1 MYSRIFEVLLSK
13 AEELGAQL
21 DPAKFFWDFETNL
34 IPAIQGNFPN
44 IRVQGC
50 FFHFCQTVLRQ
61 VGRLGI
67 RTDYMN
73 NQEIRRKTLAF
84 LPVNLVPA
92 GFEIINVGTSNQL
105 EALFRYFQREW
116 LPTNKISLWN
126 VHGVSMRINNYMEG
140 WHNRMTK
147 RARKHAPPGFLQLI
161 IDEQGKTETMVQ
173 QIDDDY
179 TREMGFVRR
188 SAAYGVQQAT
198 ASLSYIFTWRK
209 AVARSI
215 LIFLPVFSC
224 WGYRVFN
231 PSSPAFLYCW
241 HQFTGRKGMDVFYCF
256 ANHFER
262 HIELSRSTQAPEEN
276 VESYSARL
284 VSLSKQAFPTAGEDV
299 QTQMAKDQLI
309 RGVSNDRI
317 RELLVSVEEKP
328 LAEMLKL
335 AGEEETV
342 LNRMRSAIGG
352 ATVVHV
358 NDRVATG
365 KQCVGVAKSG
375 STAAAAEERA
385 ATALEEEEAE
395 VSEALA
401 VSVDCRQDIEKLVN
415 EFRRMLTRSVQLKQ
429 PRTRTANPPSQ
440 QLAEAVCWKCGSSS
454 HYRRSCP
461 FSKTRRERRSPSTT
475 GEQKPTQKTAILSVN
490 KKWAV
495 KLSGKVN
502 GRSLKLLVDTGAAI
516 SLIRE
521 AELNMA
527 SNVRISKYGSRQIV
541 AVNGERVETVGTA
554 EVDINIGDKLLKRH
568 LMIVARSLSHPCL
581 LDIDFLRPRRAL
593 IDLGDNRI
601 KLGKVWLKLESSKT
615 QEDKNRREAQ
625 QECDICLLETVTL
638 PAQTEMIFTGR
649 SDRTTPKLVNNYSVM
664 AACSLSRAA
673 GGTVPVRL
681 LNGTDRLITLFK
693 DTKLGTYSM
702 AYTTTSAGCEKEPPR
717 TEPMNKYS
725 DLIDNMLQLPRNI
738 PNDIRKQLRALLWK
752 YKQVI
757 ATDDYDTGRTNIC
770 KHSINT
776 GDTPPIKQ
784 NPKRI
789 PYHQKESPM
798 NHHVGL
804 GHHRLFSY
812 KRKMDRILNHHTK
825 KDAQLLPKIEET
837 LETLSGATWFSTLHL
852 ASRYWQVEV
861 ADGDKEKT
869 AFTTTIW
876 VMPFGLCNA
885 PTTFQRLMET
895 VLCGLH
901 WTTCMVY
908 LDDIIVCNRTPG
920 KIRRSVFTAA
930 RSRLK
935 IKPTKCQLFQEK
947 VKYLGH
953 IVSRAGVQPDPEKIR
968 AVEQWPTLRCAKELQ
983 QFFGLASYYRRFVKG
998 FAQLGEPLHR
1008 LSEKWKQWNWTDQCE
1023 KAFAFLKTQLTKQPV
1038 LAHPNFK
1045 IPFVVDTDATGDEL
1059 GAVLSQ
1065 IIAGQERVAAFAS
1078 CTLSKSERKY
1088 CATRREMLALVW
1100 ELKQFRCFLYGRRF
1114 TVRTDHGSL
1123 MWLKNFK
1130 PEGQVAR
1137 WLEQLAEFDFE
1148 VIHHPGRK
1156 HQNADALSREACK
1169 QCCQNTSTPCTAV
1182 SSIMGNVRSGN
1193 PVQYGRA
1200 QDKDQDIAQMRKW
1213 VANKTVPTRCLSDS
1227 SRALQSLLSQKDQ
1240 MIIKDGILFRRRLA
1254 KHANHRAGD
1263 QFVVPQILR
1272 QEILHG
1278 LHSGPEGDHLGKKK
1292 NLWKVRQ
1299 RFYCP
1304 DLSEDVADWCR
1315 KCQECS
1321 QRKNGSKRHQGQLQ
1335 PYSAPYPM
1343 SRIGVDIIRSFQRTE
1358 RGNRYILTVQ
1368 DYFLK

>member
-1 MYSRIFEVLLSK
+1 RK
-13 AEELGAQL
+13 
-21 DPAKFFWDFETNL
+21 
-34 IPAIQGNFPN
+34 
-44 IRVQGC
+44 
-50 FFHFCQTVLRQ
+50 RQ
-61 VGRLGI
+61 YHG
-67 RTDYMN
+67 
-73 NQEIRRKTLAF
+73 K
-84 LPVNLVPA
+84 
-92 GFEIINVGTSNQL
+92 II
-105 EALFRYFQREW
+105 
-116 LPTNKISLWN
+116 K
-126 VHGVSMRINNYMEG
+126 
-140 WHNRMTK
+140 K
-147 RARKHAPPGFLQLI
+147 
-161 IDEQGKTETMVQ
+161 
-173 QIDDDY
+173 
-179 TREMGFVRR
+179 
-188 SAAYGVQQAT
+188 
-198 ASLSYIFTWRK
+198 
-209 AVARSI
+209 
-215 LIFLPVFSC
+215 
-224 WGYRVFN
+224 
-231 PSSPAFLYCW
+231 
-241 HQFTGRKGMDVFYCF
+241 GRK
-256 ANHFER
+256 R
-262 HIELSRSTQAPEEN
+262 HLWHLWQNPGS
-276 VESYSARL
+276 
-284 VSLSKQAFPTAGEDV
+284 
-299 QTQMAKDQLI
+299 
-309 RGVSNDRI
+309 SNDRI
-317 RELLVSVEEKP
+317 RELLVPVEEKP

-335 AGEEETV
+335 AGQEETV

-395 VSEALA
+395 VSKALA

-415 EFRRMLTRSVQLKQ
+415 EFRRILTRSFVGS
-429 PRTRTANPPSQ
+429 A
-440 QLAEAVCWKCGSSS
+440 AVAVT
-454 HYRRSCP
+454 YRRSCP

-475 GEQKPTQKTAILSVN
+475 GEQ
-490 KKWAV
+490 WAV

-601 KLGKVWLKLESSKT
+601 KLGEVWLKLESSKT
-615 QEDKNRREAQ
+615 QEDKNRGEAQ

-638 PAQTEMIFTGR
+638 PAQTKMIFTGR

-693 DTKLGTYSM
+693 DTKLGTYST

-812 KRKMDRILNHHTK
+812 KRKMDRIVSLNHHTK
-825 KDAQLLPKIEET
+825 KNAQPLPKIEET

-852 ASRYWQVEV
+852 ASGYWQVEV

-869 AFTTTIW
+869 TFTTTIW

-998 FAQLGEPLHR
+998 FAQLGEPLHP
-1008 LSEKWKQWNWTDQCE
+1008 LSEKGKQWNWTDQCE

-1038 LAHPNFK
+1038 LTHPNFK

-1169 QCCQNTSTPCTAV
+1169 QCCQNTSTPCTAI

-1193 PVQYGRA
+1193 PVQYGRYEN
-1200 QDKDQDIAQMRKW
+1200 QPNWRERKRKIRTSHKC
-1213 VANKTVPTRCLSDS
+1213 AIPTRCLSDS

-1299 RFYCP
+1299 RFYWP

-1335 PYSAPYPM
+1335 PHSAPYPM

-1358 RGNRYILTVQ
+1358 PGNRYILTVQ
-1368 DYFLK
+1368 DYFSK